1 MNNTPAHKI
10 IIYDDNEMMRDSI
23 ASLLVLDET
32 FEVSASF
39 PNPRN
44 VLKDIELLKPALIL
58 MDIDMPGINGVEA
71 VKIIRSVFHDLP
83 VIMLTVFEDDDNI
96 YKSICAGASG
106 YILKKTK
113 PDMLI
118 EMIKDVFDGGA
129 PMTSSVA
136 KKILQLFPKNTNT
149 ATNNEDNLS
158 KREIE
163 LLRLLVLGKSYKMIA
178 GELFI
183 SIETVRTH
191 IKKIYKKL
199 QVNSATEAVYKA
211 MAHKIV

>member
-1 MNNTPAHKI
+1 
-10 IIYDDNEMMRDSI
+10 MMRDSI

-71 VKIIRSVFHDLP
+71 VKIIRSVFYDLP

-96 YKSICAGASG
+96 YQSICAGASG

-136 KKILQLFPKNTNT
+136 KKILQLFPKNTSI
-149 ATNNEDNLS
+149 ATHNDENLS
-158 KREIE
+158 KREVE

>member
-1 MNNTPAHKI
+1 MNNTPAHRI

-71 VKIIRSVFHDLP
+71 VKIIRSVFYDLP

-96 YKSICAGASG
+96 YQSICAGASG

-136 KKILQLFPKNTNT
+136 KKILQLFPKNTSV
-149 ATNNEDNLS
+149 ATHNDENLS

-211 MAHKIV
+211 MARKIV

>member
-1 MNNTPAHKI
+1 
-10 IIYDDNEMMRDSI
+10 MMRDSI

-71 VKIIRSVFHDLP
+71 VKIIRSVFYDLP

-96 YKSICAGASG
+96 YQSICAGASG

-136 KKILQLFPKNTNT
+136 KKILQLFPKNTSV
-149 ATNNEDNLS
+149 ATHNDENLS

-211 MAHKIV
+211 MARKIV

>member
-1 MNNTPAHKI
+1 MNNTPARKI
-10 IIYDDNEMMRDSI
+10 IIYDDNEIMRESI

-32 FEVSASF
+32 FVVSGSF

-44 VLKDIELLKPALIL
+44 VLKDIEQLKPELIL

-71 VKIIRSVFHDLP
+71 LKIIRSLFVDLP

-113 PDMLI
+113 PDALI
-118 EMIKDVFDGGA
+118 EMIKDVFEGGA

-136 KKILQLFPKNTNT
+136 KKILQLFPKDTNKT
-149 ATNNEDNLS
+149 SGFDANLS

-178 GELFI
+178 DELFI

-191 IKKIYKKL
+191 IKNIYKKL
-199 QVNSATEAVYKA
+199 RVNSGTEAVYKA
-211 MAHKIV
+211 IAHKIV

>member
-1 MNNTPAHKI
+1 MNNTPAHRI

-71 VKIIRSVFHDLP
+71 VKIIRSVFYDLP

-96 YKSICAGASG
+96 YQSICAGASG

-136 KKILQLFPKNTNT
+136 KKILQLFPKNTSI
-149 ATNNEDNLS
+149 ATHNDENLS
-158 KREIE
+158 KREVE

>member
-1 MNNTPAHKI
+1 
-10 IIYDDNEMMRDSI
+10 MMRDSI

-71 VKIIRSVFHDLP
+71 VKVIRSVFHDLP

-96 YKSICAGASG
+96 YQSICAGASG

-136 KKILQLFPKNTNT
+136 KKILQLFPKNTSV
-149 ATNNEDNLS
+149 ATHNDENLS

-211 MAHKIV
+211 MARKIV